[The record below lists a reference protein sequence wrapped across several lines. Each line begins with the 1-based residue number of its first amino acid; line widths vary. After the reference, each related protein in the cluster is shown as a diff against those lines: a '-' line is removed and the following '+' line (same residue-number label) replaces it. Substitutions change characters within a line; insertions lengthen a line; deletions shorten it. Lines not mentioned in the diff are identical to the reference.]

1 MATVFIPTEARNLR
15 RGDLLWHYDE
25 RVSVT
30 PRPCD
35 VHPGGLYFAVEGFDS
50 SGRYNG
56 THSDVCCDPEMLFVV
71 RRPA

>member
-1 MATVFIPTEARNLR
+1 MATAFTPTEARNLR
-15 RGDLLWHYDE
+15 RGDLLKNYAE

-35 VHPGGLYFAVEGFDS
+35 VHPWGIYFEIEGFDT

-56 THSDVCCDPEMLFVV
+56 IYSDVCCDPETMFVV
-71 RRPA
+71 RTEV